1 MQQINAFPVLIK
13 EPTYKSLGYYNL
25 DPGLSTAEFFSF
37 WLNSTKYE
45 IREING
51 IIKTEGLL
59 VVVPSWQLIFLD
71 AQC

>member
-1 MQQINAFPVLIK
+1 MQQINASPVLFK

-25 DPGLSTAEFFSF
+25 DPGLSTAEYFSF
-37 WLNSTKYE
+37 WLNSTKYT
-45 IREING
+45 REING

-71 AQC
+71 AQY